1 MTNRSEYKAALKRL
15 DKDTRDCFLYLQE
28 LIETRFKTALA
39 TQQPPAP
46 KADLREIES
55 RLDSFRKQ
63 LNGLRP
69 KIDAGYKLSQE
80 HDNQEKYLEEMAK
93 KVELVLDQYQTH
105 FKELYDTG
113 YYPEGKRRKIRADG
127 LIKIKE
133 VEKVNV

>member
-15 DKDTRDCFLYLQE
+15 DKDIRVCFLYLE
-28 LIETRFKTALA
+28 GLIETRFTTALA
-39 TQQPPAP
+39 TQQLPAP

-69 KIDAGYKLSQE
+69 KIEAGYQLSQE
-80 HDNQEKYLEEMAK
+80 HDDQEKYLQEMAK
-93 KVELVLDQYQTH
+93 KVELVLEQYQTH
-105 FKELYDTG
+105 FKELYDSG

-133 VEKVNV
+133 GEKVNG